1 MIKEFIRKWDKH
13 KSDLEEYFKNTNQ
26 LEYNNYTS
34 IVKILF
40 EKVIDRNKK
49 FDIDNILVIDDGEYQ
64 GTQIFIIHK
73 DTYQP
78 SISDYVYT
86 NTYYGSCSGCD
97 TLQAISGYDEG
108 LPSKEQVKD
117 YMQLALNI
125 LQRLKYMSED

>member
-1 MIKEFIRKWDKH
+1 MINEFIKKWDKH
-13 KSDLEEYFKNTNQ
+13 KSYLEEYFKNTNQ
-26 LEYNNYTS
+26 SEYNNYTS